1 MTPLRPCVFFSFFAV
16 KDFKLQRTKRIR
28 KDVKASSYLIKL
40 KDRTIATAG
49 AYLLVAY
56 TLGRIIQGNQ
66 LAERILFLGK
76 WSCWVSTDDG
86 HNFAAVNTF
95 KDEVALIHCDHPI
108 PLSEDRIVVHM
119 SYMMHVFILQIH
131 TKVSKV
137 QYLQGSTVYGCIR

>member
-1 MTPLRPCVFFSFFAV
+1 MVSGVCPKMRLSARLSFAPLRFSANFAV
-16 KDFKLQRTKRIR
+16 KDFKSQRTKRIR
-28 KDVKASSYLIKL
+28 KDVKASSYLIKA

-86 HNFAAVNTF
+86 
-95 KDEVALIHCDHPI
+95 
-108 PLSEDRIVVHM
+108 
-119 SYMMHVFILQIH
+119 
-131 TKVSKV
+131 
-137 QYLQGSTVYGCIR
+137 